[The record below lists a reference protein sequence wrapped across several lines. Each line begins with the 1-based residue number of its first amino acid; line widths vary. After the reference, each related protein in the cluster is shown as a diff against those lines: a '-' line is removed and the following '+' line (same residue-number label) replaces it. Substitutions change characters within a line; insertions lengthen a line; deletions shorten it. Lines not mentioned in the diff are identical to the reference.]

1 MMSCVVSTMT
11 RVASPRG
18 WIALLREPSERR
30 ARYWRQLRTNWR
42 RAPPQRE
49 SQRHVAILEAAENE
63 LALRRMRSLNLK
75 KLKGK
80 RAGQQSIRIN
90 DQWRLIFIFLDG
102 GSGKIALLIEIADYH

>member
-1 MMSCVVSTMT
+1 M
-11 RVASPRG
+11 RIRFADDE
-18 WIALLREPSERR
+18 LRRLYNDESYFPKGMDRTLAR
-30 ARYWRQLRTNWR
+30 AFRKK
-42 RAPPQRE
+42 
-49 SQRHVAILEAAENE
+49 VAILEAAENE

-90 DQWRLIFIFLDG
+90 DQWRLILKFLDG